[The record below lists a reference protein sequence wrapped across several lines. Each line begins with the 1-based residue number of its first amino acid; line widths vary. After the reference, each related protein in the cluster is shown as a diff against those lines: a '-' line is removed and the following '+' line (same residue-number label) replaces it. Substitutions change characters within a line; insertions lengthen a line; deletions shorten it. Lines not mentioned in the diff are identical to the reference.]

1 MDLSLAM
8 TAFQA
13 TFGLVVIFMV
23 IFPALVTGLIIFA
36 LAQTAGEHEENRA
49 YENRDKTELV

>member
-1 MDLSLAM
+1 MDLPLAI

-49 YENRDKTELV
+49 YENRDKSEFV